1 MKKTEFLETRL
12 HTDNLE
18 RKYGKVTARVF
29 EHTSERRVIDI
40 VDDFGV
46 CRTHALTIFPDQY
59 VEGVEGWD
67 ESREEIGDGGLI
79 GKMIRKHGFM
89 IDKNW
94 LVEGVIPV
102 PIWLQ
107 ERFEVEGEL
116 AVMRGYEFL
125 VLNGERQL
133 IDVYGL
139 VFEIDSPDF
148 TNEVFEEKLVVV
160 GNGTVFDENVVGS
173 LLDDYLERDRLFN

>member
-18 RKYGKVTARVF
+18 KKYGKVTARVF
-29 EHTSERRVIDI
+29 EHTSESRVIDI
-40 VDDFGV
+40 VDGLGV

-59 VEGVEGWD
+59 VEGVVGWD
-67 ESREEIGDGGLI
+67 KAREEIGSGGLI
-79 GKMIRKHGFM
+79 GKTIRKHGFM

-94 LVEGVIPV
+94 LVEGAIPV
-102 PIWLQ
+102 PVWLQ
-107 ERFEVEGEL
+107 ERFGVEGEL
-116 AVMRGYEFL
+116 AVVRGYEFL
-125 VLNGERQL
+125 VLDSGRQL

-148 TNEVFEEKLVVV
+148 TNEVFEEKLIIV
-160 GNGTVFDENVVGS
+160 GNGIVFDENVVGS
-173 LLDDYLERDRLFN
+173 LLYDYLEKDRLFN